1 MERKGWS
8 FLRPRERQCPV
19 IGTAAPQ
26 NITVYASATHT
37 EALYPDPNT
46 QVRLAFQ
53 NKQLNH

>member
-8 FLRPRERQCPV
+8 FMRPHERQCPV

-46 QVRLAFQ
+46 
-53 NKQLNH
+53 